1 MKGEVSVL
9 DGNIFYTFISNW
21 VISRV
26 VSDTGNA
33 ENFFT

>member
-9 DGNIFYTFISNW
+9 DGNIFYAFISNW
-21 VISRV
+21 VITRII
-26 VSDTGNA
+26 SDIGSA